1 MATSDFNALRLRIVS
16 RFNEL
21 VFIQES
27 LDCALLIDDY
37 SRAKIIVEYLNQ
49 RMDSV
54 LTSLDLD
61 LAESGM
67 YSEVSNGR

>member
-1 MATSDFNALRLRIVS
+1 MATADFNALRLRIVS

-27 LDCALLIDDY
+27 LECALLIDDY

-54 LTSLDLD
+54 LNSLDED
-61 LAESGM
+61 FTECGI

>member
-1 MATSDFNALRLRIVS
+1 MATADFNALRLRIVS

-27 LDCALLIDDY
+27 LECALLIDDY
-37 SRAKIIVEYLNQ
+37 SRAKIIVEYINQ

-54 LTSLDLD
+54 LTSLDGD
-61 LAESGM
+61 FIECGI

>member
-1 MATSDFNALRLRIVS
+1 MATADFNALRLRIIS

-21 VFIQES
+21 AVIQES
-27 LDCALLIDDY
+27 LECALLIDDY

-49 RMDSV
+49 RMESV
-54 LTSLDLD
+54 LYSLGDDFFECGL
-61 LAESGM
+61 